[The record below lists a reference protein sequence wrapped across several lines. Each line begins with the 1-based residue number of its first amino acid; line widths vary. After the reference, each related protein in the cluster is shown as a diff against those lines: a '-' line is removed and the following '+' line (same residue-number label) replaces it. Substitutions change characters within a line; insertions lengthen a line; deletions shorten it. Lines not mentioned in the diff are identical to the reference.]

1 MVGTYRPVMYQ
12 ALKNQ
17 NQKTPLIRTKDLVLP
32 TVPLRT
38 STPIN
43 DSCENPKINKL
54 RLGPPPQRVW
64 KSLRTDGCMVD
75 KENGDDG
82 MIMKVNGDVRL
93 AFVHHRTAEG
103 GRC

>member
-17 NQKTPLIRTKDLVLP
+17 NQKTPLIRTKDL
-32 TVPLRT
+32 PLRT